1 MTENEKKEQEAKS
14 NNNKPSPSASPIHNP
29 NAEQVIADAGGRSS
43 AANDQKKATAVAA
56 KVEKEA
62 ISAVAASSTKQPQ
75 YVIKYRYDQS
85 DVPTVRGESDPCRPT
100 SIIIEVS
107 LPEMSSAKGIE
118 LDVLERLLTLESKVS
133 KFYVKLISR
142 EIQVAETFSILTK
155 YLCKTQLT
163 GNFSN
168 RGRLPV
174 LKVQEFFPEK
184 SFTKKKRWQTF
195 WPSRQMKCETFVFIT
210 IRLATAEGL
219 FLLSIV

>member
-14 NNNKPSPSASPIHNP
+14 NNNKPSSSASPIHNP
-29 NAEQVIADAGGRSS
+29 NAEQVIADAGGS
-43 AANDQKKATAVAA
+43 TAVAA

-62 ISAVAASSTKQPQ
+62 ISAVAASTKQPQ

-133 KFYVKLISR
+133 IFYVKLISR
-142 EIQVAETFSILTK
+142 KI
-155 YLCKTQLT
+155 
-163 GNFSN
+163 
-168 RGRLPV
+168 
-174 LKVQEFFPEK
+174 
-184 SFTKKKRWQTF
+184 
-195 WPSRQMKCETFVFIT
+195 
-210 IRLATAEGL
+210 
-219 FLLSIV
+219 

>member
-14 NNNKPSPSASPIHNP
+14 NNIKPSSSASPIHNP
-29 NAEQVIADAGGRSS
+29 NAEQVIADAGGS
-43 AANDQKKATAVAA
+43 TAVAA

-62 ISAVAASSTKQPQ
+62 ISAVAASTKQPQ

-142 EIQVAETFSILTK
+142 KIWVAKKSSILTK
-155 YLCKTQLT
+155 YFSKT
-163 GNFSN
+163 
-168 RGRLPV
+168 
-174 LKVQEFFPEK
+174 
-184 SFTKKKRWQTF
+184 
-195 WPSRQMKCETFVFIT
+195 
-210 IRLATAEGL
+210 
-219 FLLSIV
+219 

>member
-14 NNNKPSPSASPIHNP
+14 NNNKPSSSASPIHNP
-29 NAEQVIADAGGRSS
+29 NAEQVIADAGGSS
-43 AANDQKKATAVAA
+43 DQKKATAVAA
-56 KVEKEA
+56 KVEKGA
-62 ISAVAASSTKQPQ
+62 ISAVAASCTKQPQ

-142 EIQVAETFSILTK
+142 KI
-155 YLCKTQLT
+155 
-163 GNFSN
+163 
-168 RGRLPV
+168 
-174 LKVQEFFPEK
+174 
-184 SFTKKKRWQTF
+184 
-195 WPSRQMKCETFVFIT
+195 
-210 IRLATAEGL
+210 
-219 FLLSIV
+219 